1 MSLSG
6 FFAVEN
12 SPSVENFPHP
22 PLSTATKPEGAT
34 AQIDQEATDAPKALR
49 AKQ

>member
-12 SPSVENFPHP
+12 SLAVENF
-22 PLSTATKPEGAT
+22 STPALTDRSQTGGAT

>member
-12 SPSVENFPHP
+12 PTTVENFPHP
-22 PLSTATKPEGAT
+22 PLPTTAKPEGAT
-34 AQIDQEATDAPKALR
+34 AQIDQKATDAPKALR
-49 AKQ
+49 ARQ